1 MKLMRKCV
9 EPTMR
14 HLSFAAT
21 VRICRYPSETIGT
34 MSLNDIQVTGQDRSV
49 IDSFFARFC
58 GENHDLAESREDFMF
73 RLGLMKKD
81 SAVNSGGVQVTS

>member
-1 MKLMRKCV
+1 MKLMRKCF

-14 HLSFAAT
+14 HLGFAAT

-34 MSLNDIQVTGQDRSV
+34 MSLDDIQVTGQDRSV
-49 IDSFFARFC
+49 RDSFFARFC

-73 RLGLMKKD
+73 RLGIMKKD
-81 SAVNSGGVQVTS
+81 SAVNSGVLQVPS